1 MPLQNYI
8 LPQWQEQTQWLTA
21 QCKQEHPTVGKKKTL
36 VQYSIVQRAAD
47 WMRSLAVA
55 AHSGHDPAAMHTTH
69 NSSES
74 SWLDEISGSG
84 SSQRTWSC
92 SNAHNTQQ
100 FREQLTGWDL
110 WQWQLTADMILQQC
124 TQHTTVQRAA
134 DWMRS
139 LVVAAHSGHDPAAM
153 HTTHNNYNSF
163 VSKAISHCILMQI
176 LSLYDILS
184 TIC

>member
-1 MPLQNYI
+1 M
-8 LPQWQEQTQWLTA
+8 T
-21 QCKQEHPTVGKKKTL
+21 G
-36 VQYSIVQRAAD
+36 AD
-47 WMRSLAVA
+47 TMVDCTMQAGTSNGRQKENSGAVF
-55 AHSGHDPAAMHTTH
+55 HC
-69 NSSES
+69 SES

>member
-1 MPLQNYI
+1 M
-8 LPQWQEQTQWLTA
+8 TA

-69 NSSES
+69 N
-74 SWLDEISGSG
+74 
-84 SSQRTWSC
+84 
-92 SNAHNTQQ
+92 
-100 FREQLTGWDL
+100 
-110 WQWQLTADMILQQC
+110 
-124 TQHTTVQRAA
+124 
-134 DWMRS
+134 
-139 LVVAAHSGHDPAAM
+139 
-153 HTTHNNYNSF
+153 NYNSF